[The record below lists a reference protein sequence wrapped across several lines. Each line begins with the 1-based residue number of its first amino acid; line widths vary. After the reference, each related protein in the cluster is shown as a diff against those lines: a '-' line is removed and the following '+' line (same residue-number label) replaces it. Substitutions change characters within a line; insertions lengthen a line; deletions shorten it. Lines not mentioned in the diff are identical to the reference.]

1 MSATKNGT
9 AAILR
14 PSPFILPLC
23 SPRGLQL
30 VRYGGG
36 EDIRVAD
43 VLLHLSA
50 VLPASATALRELV
63 RAAAAAAVARAHA
76 EGVPAADHLPDRL
89 DALDAV
95 DVAIVVSAAPPR
107 APAGSAPL
115 QSTRAC
121 FFHHGWLHGDTV
133 SARTLAGD
141 GSGVQSYPLIGAFAA
156 RGCVRVDKGDGD
168 AWDDLAAPFS
178 AASTSLLLKP
188 FDQHAH
194 TTEIYNG
201 LGREGFIRQYQE
213 ELTLTVEEATAAAD
227 AELAAFSLQGWHVGS
242 DGARAQF
249 AGDVG
254 ATWVVCVD
262 ARRSAEGEPAP
273 SPRAVLSLLLIV
285 ADPALHAAVRAVGDC
300 VGEDGAASRDVLA
313 RLIAAVPALAP
324 FISGDEFEFL

>member
-1 MSATKNGT
+1 MSTT
-9 AAILR
+9 TTSLR
-14 PSPFILPLC
+14 PTPFILPLC
-23 SPRGLQL
+23 LPRGLSL

-43 VLLHLSA
+43 VLFHHSA

-63 RAAAAAAVARAHA
+63 RAAAAAAIARAHA
-76 EGVPAADHLPDRL
+76 EGVPAAVYLPDRL
-89 DALDAV
+89 DALDAF

-141 GSGVQSYPLIGAFAA
+141 GRGVQTYPLIGAFAP
-156 RGCVRVDKGDGD
+156 RGCGVDEGDGD
-168 AWDDLAAPFS
+168 VWDDLAAPFS
-178 AASTSLLLKP
+178 VAPTTLLLKP

-201 LGREGFIRQYQE
+201 LGRDGFIRQYTE
-213 ELTLTVEEATAAAD
+213 ELTSTLEEATAAAD

-262 ARRSAEGEPAP
+262 ARRSAESEPAP
-273 SPRAVLSLLLIV
+273 SPRALLSLLLVV

-300 VGEDGAASRDVLA
+300 VAEDGAAPRDVLA
-313 RLIAAVPALAP
+313 RLTTAVPALAP
-324 FISGDEFEFL
+324 FITGDEFEFL